1 MNHEY
6 TVTCYTSSSI
16 HLHQL
21 HPNLFFEYEGHVYS
35 FSCPFHLKQQSV
47 AERICK
53 ILRNHGI
60 LIYYNEIQILYK
72 ESIIEQ
78 DQSLQSLY
86 IQDNDCLHV
95 KKICDVEMPSLLN
108 SIQLRG
114 KTCWYEITISSE
126 EDINSFL
133 EIVNSDALFI
143 ITHLTLI
150 FGSFTTYS
158 LKTSLQQ
165 LLLMLASSCLPF
177 LQVLSLVYNTVT
189 VKEEWESCFLCSSF
203 PHLQRVFV
211 YVLNEDGYSFEE
223 ETGSLLEIEGKKPT
237 ESLSSFLASEE
248 EKEMSKQSI
257 QERIDMPVK
266 PVVITT
272 PASKKEEVDVTPV
285 IKKEEKPVSM
295 TLNETKPKEDNIE
308 IIKPAIITPPSIK
321 KEENKQEKELDE
333 LFNAIV
339 SASDN
344 MKSVVSPKSESKPV
358 VSPQSEAKPT
368 VISPE
373 SEAKPTVISPEL
385 EAKPTVISPKP
396 ETKPTVISPKSETKP
411 TVISP
416 KPESKPTVISPKPE
430 SKPTVVSPK
439 PESKPTV
446 VSPQPEITSPKQST
460 SSSVII
466 DEEKQNEK
474 FYSEAPIL
482 YVDSYPIQMINGR
495 KIEYELSQD
504 QLEIDGIL
512 YQHYTLHRMN
522 RLCSPSLFYDP
533 TDDGELFKVSSFEGR
548 NYPMILD
555 CSMKYDKLVHVA
567 IRVIFYLSLLIYRT
581 LLVMVSLSNV
591 MKLLLKWM
599 VSCFL
604 LIRRLMISRDM
615 RNLILLLT
623 QVNQVFQSR
632 LKHQQLFERMKI

>member
-223 ETGSLLEIEGKKPT
+223 ETGSLLEIERKKPT

-248 EKEMSKQSI
+248 EKEMSKQST

-358 VSPQSEAKPT
+358 VSLQSEAKPT
-368 VISPE
+368 IISPE
-373 SEAKPTVISPEL
+373 SEA
-385 EAKPTVISPKP
+385 
-396 ETKPTVISPKSETKP
+396 KPTVISPKSETKP

-416 KPESKPTVISPKPE
+416 KPESKPTVI
-430 SKPTVVSPK
+430 
-439 PESKPTV
+439 
-446 VSPQPEITSPKQST
+446 SPQPEITSPKQST

-567 IRVIFYLSLLIYRT
+567 IRVIFHLSLLIYRT

>member
-203 PHLQRVFV
+203 PHLQRVLV

-237 ESLSSFLASEE
+237 ESLSSFLVSEE
-248 EKEMSKQSI
+248 EKEMSKQST

-358 VSPQSEAKPT
+358 ISPQSEAKPT
-368 VISPE
+368 VVSPE
-373 SEAKPTVISPEL
+373 SEAKPTVVSPQS
-385 EAKPTVISPKP
+385 EA
-396 ETKPTVISPKSETKP
+396 KPTVISPKSETKP

-416 KPESKPTVISPKPE
+416 KPETKPTVISPKPE
-430 SKPTVVSPK
+430 A
-439 PESKPTV
+439 KPTV

-567 IRVIFYLSLLIYRT
+567 IRVIFHLSLLIYRT

>member
-60 LIYYNEIQILYK
+60 LIYYNEIQTLYK

-248 EKEMSKQSI
+248 EKEMSKQST
-257 QERIDMPVK
+257 QERIDMPVR

-368 VISPE
+368 VISP
-373 SEAKPTVISPEL
+373 
-385 EAKPTVISPKP
+385 
-396 ETKPTVISPKSETKP
+396 KSETKP

-430 SKPTVVSPK
+430 TKPTVISPK

-567 IRVIFYLSLLIYRT
+567 IRVIFHLSLLIYRT

>member
-86 IQDNDCLHV
+86 IQDNDCLQV

-143 ITHLTLI
+143 ITHLTLL

-248 EKEMSKQSI
+248 EKEMSKQST

-358 VSPQSEAKPT
+358 VSLQSEAKPT
-368 VISPE
+368 IISPE
-373 SEAKPTVISPEL
+373 SEA
-385 EAKPTVISPKP
+385 
-396 ETKPTVISPKSETKP
+396 KPTVISPKSETKP

-416 KPESKPTVISPKPE
+416 KPESKPTV
-430 SKPTVVSPK
+430 VSPK

-446 VSPQPEITSPKQST
+446 ISPQPEITSPKQST

-567 IRVIFYLSLLIYRT
+567 IRVIFHLSLLIYRT

-591 MKLLLKWM
+591 MTLLLKWM

-604 LIRRLMISRDM
+604 LIRRLMISKDM

>member
-248 EKEMSKQSI
+248 EKEMSKQST

-368 VISPE
+368 VISPK
-373 SEAKPTVISPEL
+373 S
-385 EAKPTVISPKP
+385 

-430 SKPTVVSPK
+430 SKPTVISPKPELKPTVVSPK

-567 IRVIFYLSLLIYRT
+567 IRVIFHLSLLIYRT